1 MTEINKTISAVLIL
15 LFFFSLHSI
24 EIIKIEN
31 PSADFMERHEKDKQ
45 ERPDEYLWN
54 PLQVGNH
61 WQYTAYTGGIINTV
75 ISSDSTFNDTIYFKK
90 QYQSGYYLYE
100 RNTDSTVYIRDIYDF
115 DNDPLTTELFW
126 DSLGAEAPYSYF
138 SYHNPWGTASIWE
151 TIIMFKYIAY
161 LPLFDDSTMVTHLAR
176 YGGTSGV
183 EEFWAEGYGLL
194 MVIFGGGHSTLT
206 AAYIDGVQYGNFV
219 EVEDN
224 DILPMYEIELF
235 QNYPNP
241 FNPTTTISFSIPEES
256 KVELS
261 VYNIKG
267 QKVRTLT
274 NNNFDKG
281 NHSVVWNGIDDTG
294 NSVGSG
300 VYLYKLNVNGKS
312 ESVNKCLLLK

>member
-1 MTEINKTISAVLIL
+1 
-15 LFFFSLHSI
+15 
-24 EIIKIEN
+24 
-31 PSADFMERHEKDKQ
+31 
-45 ERPDEYLWN
+45 
-54 PLQVGNH
+54 
-61 WQYTAYTGGIINTV
+61 
-75 ISSDSTFNDTIYFKK
+75 
-90 QYQSGYYLYE
+90 
-100 RNTDSTVYIRDIYDF
+100 
-115 DNDPLTTELFW
+115 
-126 DSLGAEAPYSYF
+126 
-138 SYHNPWGTASIWE
+138 
-151 TIIMFKYIAY
+151 
-161 LPLFDDSTMVTHLAR
+161 
-176 YGGTSGV
+176 
-183 EEFWAEGYGLL
+183 